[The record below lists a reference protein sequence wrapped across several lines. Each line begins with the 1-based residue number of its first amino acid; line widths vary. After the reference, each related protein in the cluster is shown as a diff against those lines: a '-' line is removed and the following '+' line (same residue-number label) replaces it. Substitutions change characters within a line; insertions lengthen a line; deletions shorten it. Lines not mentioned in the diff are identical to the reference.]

1 MLRNSPPKGSISF
14 GYKLKEKEI
23 VFHVADTGSGISDDK
38 IDKIFDRFIM
48 ANNQVQGTGL
58 GLSISKIIVE
68 KLGGKIAVQS
78 KIGNRDHIHFYI
90 ALHFGKRRYEM
101 GGKTYT
107 GFH

>member
-1 MLRNSPPKGSISF
+1 
-14 GYKLKEKEI
+14 
-23 VFHVADTGSGISDDK
+23 
-38 IDKIFDRFIM
+38 M

-78 KIGNRDHIHFYI
+78 KMKPEPHHFYI

>member
-1 MLRNSPPKGSISF
+1 
-14 GYKLKEKEI
+14 
-23 VFHVADTGSGISDDK
+23 
-38 IDKIFDRFIM
+38 M

-78 KIGNRDHIHFYI
+78 KMETGTTFTFTLPYN
-90 ALHFGKRRYEM
+90 FGKRRYEM

>member
-1 MLRNSPPKGSISF
+1 
-14 GYKLKEKEI
+14 
-23 VFHVADTGSGISDDK
+23 
-38 IDKIFDRFIM
+38 M

-78 KIGNRDHIHFYI
+78 KMGTGTTFTFTF

>member
-1 MLRNSPPKGSISF
+1 
-14 GYKLKEKEI
+14 
-23 VFHVADTGSGISDDK
+23 
-38 IDKIFDRFIM
+38 M

-78 KIGNRDHIHFYI
+78 KMEPDHIHFYI